1 MKLKFVL
8 AIAAMAGAAPAHAA
22 DTTLDQMPPQLE
34 TRFALSAL
42 PQALRDKATVY
53 LLDPTSGYK
62 LSREGASGIAC
73 IVQRTQWELAD
84 FRNDIYYAV
93 CYDAAGAATY
103 LKYVMD
109 AAALRAQEFDPAALK
124 AEIEKRF
131 KDGTYRA
138 PDKSGVSYMIGPLM
152 RTIGPPDLKV
162 HTMAMPHLMFYA
174 PFITNADIGA
184 EPDLG
189 NPESLKSP
197 FIDRQGNGEQ
207 SYMIQMIGETE
218 KAKILADEKELIDD
232 LCAYR
237 DVLCLDHTQH

>member
-1 MKLKFVL
+1 
-8 AIAAMAGAAPAHAA
+8 
-22 DTTLDQMPPQLE
+22 
-34 TRFALSAL
+34 
-42 PQALRDKATVY
+42 
-53 LLDPTSGYK
+53 
-62 LSREGASGIAC
+62 
-73 IVQRTQWELAD
+73 
-84 FRNDIYYAV
+84 
-93 CYDAAGAATY
+93 
-103 LKYVMD
+103 MD
-109 AAALRAQEFDPAALK
+109 AAALRAQGFDPAALK

-131 KDGTYRA
+131 KNGTYKA
-138 PDKSGVSYMIGPLM
+138 PDKPGVSYMIGPLM

>member
-1 MKLKFVL
+1 MKLATAL
-8 AIAAMAGAAPAHAA
+8 AVAATIAATSAHAT

-42 PQALRDKATVY
+42 PPALRDNATVF
-53 LLDPTSGYK
+53 LLDTKKGYT
-62 LSREGASGIAC
+62 LSRQGTTGLAC
-73 IVQRTQWELAD
+73 LVQRTQWELSD

-93 CYDAAGAATY
+93 CYDAAGAETY
-103 LKYVMD
+103 LKYVRD
-109 AAALRAQEFDPAALK
+109 AAALRAQGLTPTALK
-124 AEIEKRF
+124 AEIEKRYED
-131 KDGTYRA
+131 KTYKV
-138 PDKSGVSYMIGPLM
+138 PDKPGLSYMIGPLM
-152 RTIGPPDLKV
+152 RTIGPPDFKV

-184 EPDLG
+184 APDLAD
-189 NPESLKSP
+189 PASLQYP

-207 SYMIQMIGETE
+207 SYMIQMIGEAE
-218 KAKILADEKELIDD
+218 KARILVEEKELIDD